1 MKHLL
6 LIIIFFVACI
16 GINAQQREF
25 QINDKVYVYDSIS
38 KKLFN
43 KQNTMGGFKN
53 ECLNF
58 SSIDK
63 VTSFYPQIVEVFS
76 DDRITYFMK
85 NKCSIL
91 MNTIFDLNGI
101 IKEVYFNFY
110 NIAIN
115 EELIKEI
122 SLLENKIIGHK
133 INFKSQ
139 CSEQKFFKLAWA
151 FNFKRIKS
159 SFEMAD

>member
-6 LIIIFFVACI
+6 LVIVFFVACI
-16 GINAQQREF
+16 SINAQQREF
-25 QINDKVYVYDSIS
+25 RINDKVYVYDSTS
-38 KKLFN
+38 KKLYN

-63 VTSFYPQIVEVFS
+63 VTSFYPQIIEVFS
-76 DDRITYFMK
+76 NDRMAYFIEH
-85 NKCSIL
+85 KCSFL
-91 MNTIFDLNGI
+91 MNTIFDADGI

-115 EELIKEI
+115 EELVKEM
-122 SLLENKIIGHK
+122 SLLENKMIGHQ
-133 INFKSQ
+133 INIKSQ

-151 FNFKRIKS
+151 FNFKRIKES
-159 SFEMAD
+159 MFF